1 MKIAILGTGMVGTT
15 LARDLTAA
23 GQTVTIGTRD
33 PQAAHEVPTGV
44 TLATFEQ
51 APDGADLVIN
61 ALNGAAAEA
70 VLAGIREQL
79 AGLTL
84 LELSNPLDFSQG
96 FPPRLFTEQT
106 DSLAERIQRALP
118 DTRVVKSLNT
128 LTAPLMLN
136 PSALAVPTSV
146 FLSGDDTVAKQQV
159 RDLLTSFGWEQII
172 DLGGIETA
180 RGAEMLMPMW
190 LQLMQTFGGPMF
202 NWSVVRAQE

>member
-23 GQTVTIGTRD
+23 GHTVTIGTRD

-136 PSALAVPTSV
+136 PSALAAPTSV
-146 FLSGDDTVAKQQV
+146 FLSGDDAVAKQQV
-159 RDLLTSFGWEQII
+159 RDLLTSFGWSRSSTSA
-172 DLGGIETA
+172 GSKPPA
-180 RGAEMLMPMW
+180 
-190 LQLMQTFGGPMF
+190 
-202 NWSVVRAQE
+202 VRRC